1 MHNETNAWQYMLN
14 LIYKEALKRGLVE
27 SFLEVLGAHS
37 QTGKAGNA
45 KVQVR
50 AISSANT
57 NAAPQPAEAVGD
69 RVVESETET
78 KQLNDN

>member
-1 MHNETNAWQYMLN
+1 MHIQ
-14 LIYKEALKRGLVE
+14 
-27 SFLEVLGAHS
+27 